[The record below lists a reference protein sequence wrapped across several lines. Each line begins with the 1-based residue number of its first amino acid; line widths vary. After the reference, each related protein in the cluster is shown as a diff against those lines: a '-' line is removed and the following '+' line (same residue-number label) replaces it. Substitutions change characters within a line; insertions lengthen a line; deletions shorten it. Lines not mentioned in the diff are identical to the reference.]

1 MSDAHAFAIQGLSI
15 GWHATSWN
23 ATVWMWKR
31 NMFLV
36 SISVLTSFLY
46 ISESCA
52 INKGNLCEN
61 PPFNFTPLSHFAVFL
76 DLSCRH
82 LHRKVKSPLSK
93 FLPYASSCWTH
104 QFFVVY
110 ERWPV
115 AQSWN
120 SFLKKRKSQLH
131 SELTVWHT
139 FFLSHSQVARY
150 GCYVTFLKTHP
161 APFSFCMRHIRLR
174 WNHPQQQD
182 TQSKSGNGA
191 KSDKVHVEGTT
202 KRQGCNSTQLINFF
216 ET

>member
-36 SISVLTSFLY
+36 SISVLTSKLSVSNLFFLY

-150 GCYVTFLKTHP
+150 GCYVTFLSISRLTQHP
-161 APFSFCMRHIRLR
+161 LASV
-174 WNHPQQQD
+174 WD
-182 TQSKSGNGA
+182 TSGFAETVPNNRTLKA
-191 KSDKVHVEGTT
+191 SQATERSVT
-202 KRQGCNSTQLINFF
+202 KPM
-216 ET
+216 